1 MPKDWKDLTDDE
13 ILNFAGSQTAD
24 IARYQRIMEKKTID
38 ALLEVRA
45 GLFDVKKSM
54 HIVTEKIEARL
65 LEFEKLQRESAASQR
80 RLQRVTIAL
89 TVVIALSTVVYTW
102 ITWQSVQ
109 AQREANRIQREALLV
124 KKHASVKSPSNSTV
138 ERDAPKAARL
148 SP

>member
-1 MPKDWKDLTDDE
+1 MLKDWKDLTDDE

-65 LEFEKLQRESAASQR
+65 LEFAKLQRESAVSQR

-109 AQREANRIQREALLV
+109 AQREANRIQREA
-124 KKHASVKSPSNSTV
+124 KHASVKSPSNSTV